1 MGIGDLPKMT
11 GIRLRTKLLF
21 SLIFIS
27 AVIAAATVLIV
38 RLEVQQRTRQD
49 IDEALRDSVVT
60 FQNFQRQREAT
71 LARSAGLLADLP
83 NLRALMTTQ
92 DAATIRDSSADLWHL
107 AESDLFVLAD
117 RAGRVV
123 ALHTASD
130 GFAQE
135 AAQKALDHSLRLG
148 ETTDW
153 WFGKGHLYEVFLKPI
168 YFGSLSEGSALG
180 VLGIGYEVNAD
191 VAKEV
196 SQIASSEVAFSY
208 GGSLVISTLLA
219 GQQAQLLAQLGRLS
233 SGVNPAPGTV
243 QLGEER
249 FLGASVKL
257 PPSGDPAVS
266 LTVLKSQDRAMVLL
280 RSLNRWLL
288 GIGLAALLAGVV
300 LAFLVSHT
308 VTRPLESLV
317 SGVRALEKGQ
327 FDYPL
332 LQASGDEVGQLTQA
346 FRRMRETLQKTQ
358 NELLQAE
365 RLATMGQMASAI
377 SHDLRHRL
385 TAILAYAE
393 FLSDS
398 KLSSHQREDFYQEI
412 RQAVNRMED
421 LIGSLLEIAKPS
433 QNLQPVHCSLEEIIQ
448 SAVHLVQARPEF
460 RRIRITVS
468 QEGPSDGWF
477 DPGKLERV
485 FHNLLLNA
493 CEAVSPESGMI
504 EIRILP
510 TPAEGIVVR
519 IADNGPGIPQ
529 PISEK
534 LFAPFVSYGKENGTG
549 LGLAVARKM
558 VRDHGGNICVEH
570 SGPDGNVFML
580 AIPLGLPVPE
590 SAAKA

>member
-1 MGIGDLPKMT
+1 MM

-27 AVIAAATVLIV
+27 ALIASATVLIV
-38 RLEVQQRTRQD
+38 RHEVQQRTRQD
-49 IDEALRDSVVT
+49 IYEALHNSVVT

-92 DAATIRDSSADLWHL
+92 DDATIRDGSADLWRL
-107 AESDLFVLAD
+107 AGSDLFMLAD

-123 ALHTASD
+123 ALHTSTD
-130 GFAQE
+130 GFTQE
-135 AAQKALDHSLRLG
+135 AAQKALQHSLLLG
-148 ETTDW
+148 ETRDW

-168 YFGSLSEGSALG
+168 YFGSASEGSALG
-180 VLGIGYEVNAD
+180 MLGIGYEVNSD
-191 VAKEV
+191 VGKEV

-208 GGSLVISTLLA
+208 GGSLVISTLRPP
-219 GQQAQLLAQLGRLS
+219 QQAQLLMQLGRLS
-233 SGVNPAPGTV
+233 SNINPDPSMV
-243 QLGEER
+243 QLEEER
-249 FLGASVKL
+249 FLGTSVKL
-257 PPSGDPAVS
+257 PPIGDPAVS
-266 LTVLKSQDRAMVLL
+266 LTVLKSQDRAMALL
-280 RSLNRWLL
+280 RSLNRWLV
-288 GIGLAALLAGVV
+288 GVGLAALLAGVG

-317 SGVRALEKGQ
+317 SGVQALEKGQ

-332 LQASGDEVGQLTQA
+332 LDFSGDEVGQLTKA
-346 FRRMRETLQKTQ
+346 FQRMRDTLQKTQ

-385 TAILAYAE
+385 TAILAFAE

-398 KLSSHQREDFYQEI
+398 KLSSPQREDFYQEI

-433 QNLQPVHCSLEEIIQ
+433 QNPHPVYCSVEDLIR
-448 SAVHLVQARPEF
+448 SAVQLVQARTEF
-460 RRIRITVS
+460 RHIKITTWR
-468 QEGPSDGWF
+468 EGRCEGWF
-477 DPGKLERV
+477 DPRKLERV

-504 EIRILP
+504 EIRILQ

-529 PISEK
+529 AISETM
-534 LFAPFVSYGKENGTG
+534 FAPFVSYGKENGTG

-558 VRDHGGNICVEH
+558 VRDHGGDICVEH
-570 SGPDGNVFML
+570 SGSDGTVFML
-580 AIPLGLPVPE
+580 TLPVGLPISEP
-590 SAAKA
+590 AAQA